1 MSKLLMF
8 SDIYLLLSIFISLG
22 TLHFKFGVMKSF
34 FEELGEV
41 KSFEGV
47 YNDRGLKYTLW
58 ATVANVLIY
67 FYIDMYMKV
76 IMSCI

>member
-8 SDIYLLLSIFISLG
+8 SDIYLLLSISISLG

-47 YNDRGLKYTLW
+47 YNDWGLKYTLW
-58 ATVANVLIY
+58 ATVA
-67 FYIDMYMKV
+67 YIRLQMCSYLF
-76 IMSCI
+76 I

>member
-8 SDIYLLLSIFISLG
+8 SDIYLLLSISISLG

-34 FEELGEV
+34 FEEIGEV

-47 YNDRGLKYTLW
+47 YNDWGLKYTLW
-58 ATVANVLIY
+58 ATVA
-67 FYIDMYMKV
+67 YIQLQMCSYLF
-76 IMSCI
+76 I

>member
-1 MSKLLMF
+1 MTKLLMF
-8 SDIYLLLSIFISLG
+8 SDIYLLRFISISLG

-47 YNDRGLKYTLW
+47 YNDWGLKYILW
-58 ATVANVLIY
+58 ATVA
-67 FYIDMYMKV
+67 YIQLQMCSYLF
-76 IMSCI
+76 I

>member
-8 SDIYLLLSIFISLG
+8 LDIYLLLSIFISLG

-47 YNDRGLKYTLW
+47 YNDWGLKYTLW
-58 ATVANVLIY
+58 ATVA
-67 FYIDMYMKV
+67 YIQLQMCSYLF
-76 IMSCI
+76 I